1 MYTGIIVL
9 GALHGIVFLPVLL
22 SYVGPP
28 RWTGNSKE
36 KDAENPTKTRAV
48 VIANFA
54 ALDGVKMSIVEAN
67 DDKCF
72 QEMSKY
78 DK

>member
-28 RWTGNSKE
+28 RWSGKSKE
-36 KDAENPTKTRAV
+36 ETDPENPGKNAT
-48 VIANFA
+48 VIQNFA
-54 ALDGVKMSIVEAN
+54 AVDGVKMSIVEEN
-67 DDKCF
+67 DAKCF
-72 QEMSKY
+72 EEMSKY
-78 DK
+78 EP